1 MPLVALRARAVLGR
15 STSRGMSSL
24 ANERA
29 IEAARRHLPN
39 STGRLLEVGSGT
51 GSNLTSLALA
61 FRGWHI
67 QPSDIDALLL
77 PKIAAAAEQWSNVA
91 APVCLDAAAP
101 ADDWPVEPSFDLI
114 LAVNVCHY
122 ASPQAT
128 RGLVRHPAL
137 PLPNRTLATARRTR
151 TDRLEP
157 RLARRSFWVPI
168 GSSARAACSAYTGRS
183 CRRSLSQPITPNP
196 SPLSPSPHRSANPEP
211 EPNPNPKQ
219 GAGKHRSLPSRM
231 FNVRCLPPL
240 LRRGA
245 LAAERRPRAG

>member
-1 MPLVALRARAVLGR
+1 MHDSVTVQVRKSALCLRTTSGTTACGMSVFVSVPVYTLKLLGRRRGAMPLVALRARALLAR

-29 IEAARRHLPN
+29 IQAARRHLPS

-91 APVCLDAAAP
+91 APVCIDAAAP
-101 ADDWPVEPSFDLI
+101 ADDWPVEPSFDCI

-128 RGLVRHPAL
+128 RGLVRPPSSLHRTAHSRPLGGRAL
-137 PLPNRTLATARRTR
+137 TA
-151 TDRLEP
+151 
-157 RLARRSFWVPI
+157 SNH
-168 GSSARAACSAYTGRS
+168 AAVFG
-183 CRRSLSQPITPNP
+183 CR
-196 SPLSPSPHRSANPEP
+196 
-211 EPNPNPKQ
+211 
-219 GAGKHRSLPSRM
+219 
-231 FNVRCLPPL
+231 
-240 LRRGA
+240 
-245 LAAERRPRAG
+245 

>member
-1 MPLVALRARAVLGR
+1 MHDSVTVQVRKSALCLRTTSGTTACGMSVFVSVPVYTLKLLGRRRGAMPLVALRARALLAR

-29 IEAARRHLPN
+29 IEAARRHLPS

-91 APVCLDAAAP
+91 APVCIDAAAP
-101 ADDWPVEPSFDLI
+101 ADDWPVEPSFDAI

-128 RGLVRHPAL
+128 RGLVRSPPSL
-137 PLPNRTLATARRTR
+137 QRTAHSR
-151 TDRLEP
+151 RLEGHA
-157 RLARRSFWVPI
+157 LTASNH
-168 GSSARAACSAYTGRS
+168 AAVFG
-183 CRRSLSQPITPNP
+183 CR
-196 SPLSPSPHRSANPEP
+196 
-211 EPNPNPKQ
+211 
-219 GAGKHRSLPSRM
+219 
-231 FNVRCLPPL
+231 
-240 LRRGA
+240 
-245 LAAERRPRAG
+245 

>member
-1 MPLVALRARAVLGR
+1 MHDSVTVQVRKSALCLRTTSGTTACGMSVFVSVPVYTLKLLGRRRGAMPLVALRARALLAR

-91 APVCLDAAAP
+91 APVCIDAAAP
-101 ADDWPVEPSFDLI
+101 ADDWPVEPSFDAI

-128 RGLVRHPAL
+128 RGLVRPPPSLQRTAHSRQLEGRAL
-137 PLPNRTLATARRTR
+137 TASNH
-151 TDRLEP
+151 
-157 RLARRSFWVPI
+157 AS
-168 GSSARAACSAYTGRS
+168 
-183 CRRSLSQPITPNP
+183 
-196 SPLSPSPHRSANPEP
+196 
-211 EPNPNPKQ
+211 
-219 GAGKHRSLPSRM
+219 
-231 FNVRCLPPL
+231 
-240 LRRGA
+240 
-245 LAAERRPRAG
+245 LAAVFGCR

>member
-1 MPLVALRARAVLGR
+1 MLAHHERNNCVQMSVPVYTLKLLGRRRGAMPLVALRARALLAR

-24 ANERA
+24 SNERA
-29 IEAARRHLPN
+29 IQAARRHLPN

-91 APVCLDAAAP
+91 APVCIDAAAP
-101 ADDWPVEPSFDLI
+101 ADDWPVEPSFDCI

-128 RGLVRHPAL
+128 RGLVRPRPPFSEPH
-137 PLPNRTLATARRTR
+137 TR
-151 TDRLEP
+151 
-157 RLARRSFWVPI
+157 A
-168 GSSARAACSAYTGRS
+168 SSKDA
-183 CRRSLSQPITPNP
+183 
-196 SPLSPSPHRSANPEP
+196 H
-211 EPNPNPKQ
+211 
-219 GAGKHRSLPSRM
+219 
-231 FNVRCLPPL
+231 
-240 LRRGA
+240 
-245 LAAERRPRAG
+245 

>member
-1 MPLVALRARAVLGR
+1 MPLVALRARALFAR

-24 ANERA
+24 SNERA
-29 IEAARRHLPN
+29 IQAARRHLPN

-77 PKIAAAAEQWSNVA
+77 PKIAAVAEQWSNVA

-101 ADDWPVEPSFDLI
+101 ADDWPVEPSFDCI

-128 RGLVRHPAL
+128 RGLVRPRPPFTEPH
-137 PLPNRTLATARRTR
+137 TR
-151 TDRLEP
+151 D
-157 RLARRSFWVPI
+157 
-168 GSSARAACSAYTGRS
+168 SSEDA
-183 CRRSLSQPITPNP
+183 
-196 SPLSPSPHRSANPEP
+196 H
-211 EPNPNPKQ
+211 
-219 GAGKHRSLPSRM
+219 
-231 FNVRCLPPL
+231 
-240 LRRGA
+240 
-245 LAAERRPRAG
+245 